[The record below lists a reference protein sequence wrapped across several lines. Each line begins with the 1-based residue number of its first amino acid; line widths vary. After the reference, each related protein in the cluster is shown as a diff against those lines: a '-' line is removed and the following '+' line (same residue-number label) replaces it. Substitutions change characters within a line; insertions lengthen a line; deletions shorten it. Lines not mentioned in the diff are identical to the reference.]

1 MTDELH
7 FASETIAGINFGII
21 VSDNGVREILINK
34 KTDSEAHTN
43 LTHILSYDPKVKN
56 IFLQLREYLN
66 RIRKEFD
73 LQLEIIGTDFQKN
86 VWNELTKIPYGETIS
101 YGELAERMG
110 DKNKMRAVAAANG
123 ANPIPII
130 IPCHRVI
137 GSDGSLTGYGGG
149 LDVKKRL
156 LELEG
161 SWTLDLFIPQ
171 S

>member
-1 MTDELH
+1 MNEELF
-7 FASETIAGINFGII
+7 FASEKIDGVKLDVVVSNFGI
-21 VSDNGVREILINK
+21 REILINK
-34 KTDSEAHTN
+34 IIDSDF
-43 LTHILSYDPKVKN
+43 LSRKIKISSEDQKVKQV
-56 IFLQLREYLN
+56 FKQLQEYFRRE
-66 RIRKEFD
+66 RKEFD
-73 LQLEIIGTDFQKN
+73 LPLEISGTDFQKR

-101 YGELAERMG
+101 YGELANRMG
-110 DKNKMRAVAAANG
+110 DKNLMRAVAAANG

-149 LDVKKRL
+149 LDVKKKL

-161 SWTLDLFIPQ
+161 SRTMDLFIP

>member
-1 MTDELH
+1 MTNEFY
-7 FASETIAGINFGII
+7 FASDIIDGIKLDIITSET
-21 VSDNGVREILINK
+21 GVREILINK
-34 KTDSEAHTN
+34 KPDSSNFNNATR
-43 LTHILSYDPKVKN
+43 ISSKDQKVIN
-56 IFLQLREYLN
+56 IFHQLNEYFNRE
-66 RIRKEFD
+66 RKEFD
-73 LQLEIIGTDFQKN
+73 LQLEILGTDFQKK

-123 ANPIPII
+123 ANPIPIL

-149 LDVKKRL
+149 LEVKKKL

-161 SWTLDLFIPQ
+161 SWTMELFIPE
-171 S
+171 